1 MNGGRRNKIKR
12 KTFFLIAIFL
22 LLAQGSWIKGQ
33 FTPAEVSER
42 AQWEEFLKTAEI
54 TSSKEIKEGVTK
66 PYRLYLKK
74 GDVERSAAWKN
85 PHGIQKG
92 YLEGWQYE
100 IAAYRMD
107 KLLELNMIPPTVE
120 REFNEKKGS
129 LQFWVTKE
137 MNDLERLEKKIDIP
151 KDAFDRWEKMKY
163 VARAFDSLIGNEDRT
178 QQNTL
183 YTKDWRTI
191 LIDHSRAFRSSE
203 KFTKQLMFGQNG
215 ITGNKPF
222 RKLPRT
228 FVEKIKTL
236 TFDSIKNAVGP
247 YLEDKEIKA
256 ILIRKDL
263 FLKEIDEMIK
273 EKGEDKVL
281 Y

>member
-1 MNGGRRNKIKR
+1 MKQGENKMKR
-12 KTFFLIAIFL
+12 KIFL
-22 LLAQGSWIKGQ
+22 LIAAFLLVTQGSWVSGQ
-33 FTPAEVSER
+33 FTPSEIAER

-54 TSSKEIKEGVTK
+54 TGSKEIGEGVTK
-66 PYRLYLKK
+66 PYKLYLKK
-74 GDVERSAAWKN
+74 GDVESQAAWKN
-85 PHGIQKG
+85 PHGIQLG

-100 IAAYRMD
+100 IAAYQMD
-107 KLLELNMIPPTVE
+107 KLLGLNMIPPTVE
-120 REFNEKKGS
+120 REFNGKKGA

-137 MNDLERLEKKIDIP
+137 MSDLERMDKNIDIP
-151 KDAFDRWEKMKY
+151 KDAADGWEKMKY
-163 VARAFDSLIGNEDRT
+163 IARAFDSLIGNEDRT
-178 QQNTL
+178 QQNIL

-222 RKLPRT
+222 RRLPRV
-228 FVEKIKTL
+228 FVEKIKAL
-236 TFDSIKNAVGP
+236 TFDSIKNAAGL

-256 ILIRKDL
+256 VLVRKNL
-263 FLKEIDEMIK
+263 LLKEIEEMIK